1 MGRRV
6 VGILAIFI
14 GTVMLFN
21 IVVDLGA
28 RAFIFG
34 FQRDGLEQR
43 AQTEPILERLT
54 TTAEPNGQGAQVFV
68 QECAACHG
76 REGQGGFGPT
86 LAGNDELGDAAFVI
100 GRILGGGGGM
110 PAFDGLSDEEVA
122 AIGTYI
128 RSSWGNDFGPVS
140 AEEVASQR

>member
-6 VGILAIFI
+6 VGILAIFV

-34 FQRDGLEQR
+34 LQRDRLEQR
-43 AQTEPILERLT
+43 SQTEPITET
-54 TTAEPNGQGAQVFV
+54 STATAEPNGQGAQVFV

-76 REGQGGFGPT
+76 GEGQGGFGPT
-86 LAGNDELGDAAFVI
+86 LAGNDDLGDTAFVI
-100 GRILGGGGGM
+100 ERILGGGGGM
-110 PAFDGLSDEEVA
+110 PAFNGLSDEEIAV
-122 AIGTYI
+122 IGTHI

-140 AEEVASQR
+140 AEEVAFQR